1 MLLLGGTTD
10 SLLPN
15 LVILQIK
22 TSRPRMKRALAK
34 FKARTRPKSSHIQS
48 IASWLHHTAKAF
60 HTSCSPQP
68 PTIASSQSPSLLHKS
83 IFPRLLISTKIWNRC
98 FWKCHEISAH
108 VSFILIVVNCE
119 SCLGKIWRIKTWK
132 YSALNRMKYLHYPH

>member
-1 MLLLGGTTD
+1 MWLLGEITE

-22 TSRPRMKRALAK
+22 TSRPRMKKALAK

-60 HTSCSPQP
+60 HTSRSPHP

-83 IFPRLLISTKIWNRC
+83 IFPRLLISTKIWTRC

-108 VSFILIVVNCE
+108 VSLILIVVNCE
-119 SCLGKIWRIKTWK
+119 SCLGKIWRIKTWN
-132 YSALNRMKYLHYPH
+132 YLALNIMKNLHYRH